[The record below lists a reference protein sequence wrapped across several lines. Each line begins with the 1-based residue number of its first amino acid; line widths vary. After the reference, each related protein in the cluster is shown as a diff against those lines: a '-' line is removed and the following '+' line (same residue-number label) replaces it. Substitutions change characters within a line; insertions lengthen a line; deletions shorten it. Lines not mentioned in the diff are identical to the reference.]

1 MDVANNLQQV
11 CRFPLVAGEEGNH
24 VVDNL
29 CDFIGTVVGWVGIQ
43 LHDGWIHSPA
53 AGAGGGCARH

>member
-11 CRFPLVAGEEGNH
+11 CRLPLVAGEEGNH

-29 CDFIGTVVGWVGIQ
+29 CDSIGTVVGWVGVQ
-43 LHDGWIHSPA
+43 LHDGWIHPFV
-53 AGAGGGCARH
+53 AGTCTGRPDN